1 MTKDE
6 LFQLK
11 KDAVAR
17 CFAKMNPP
25 QREAV
30 MTVNGPVLVLAGA
43 GSGKTTVIINRIANM
58 VLFGDPSRFSTE
70 IPDEAA
76 IRRLQ
81 TYVATTDRATLRM
94 DELQELLGGWPI
106 LPWHI
111 LAITFTNKAA
121 GELKSRLADTLG
133 DAAQDVHAATFHSTC
148 VRILR
153 TCIDRIGYEKSF
165 TIYDSD
171 DSLRSMKAVMKE
183 LDISEKR
190 FPPRGVLTEI
200 SHAKDRMISPEA
212 YAKEAGTDYWK
223 TIVSKLYAAYQK
235 RLHDADALDFD
246 DLIYLTVRVLE
257 QCTDVLEKY
266 QDRYRYTMVD
276 EYQDTNYSQYRLVSL
291 LAAKHGHLCVVGDDD
306 QSIYRF
312 RGATVENILA
322 FEEQFSG
329 CRTIRLEQNYRSTQH
344 ILDAANGVISH
355 NTARKD
361 KHLWTAAGDGELVTL
376 VKVPNERDEAQFIAD
391 IVEKGVAEG
400 MHYSDFAVL
409 YRMNALSNSVERGL
423 TRCRIP
429 YRVFGGVRFLDRK
442 EIKDVTAYLCVIQN
456 PYDLVRFERI
466 ANVPKRGIG
475 EATVTNILRMS
486 QDLGMSPLEIIRDC
500 DDFPLLAKR
509 AAALHRLSAI
519 FEELTDAAEVLPME
533 ELFDAVLEKTGYLD
547 MLKAEGE
554 EGETR
559 IENVQEFRS
568 NIVLYQQET
577 PEPTLAGFL
586 EETVLYTDAGAQPDE
601 DVVSLMTMHAAK
613 GLEFHTVFAV
623 GMETGIFP
631 GTRSLDT
638 QEDMEEER
646 RLAYVTVTR
655 AKRRLYLLHAQTRM
669 LFGRM
674 NNSPVSRFVG
684 EMPKDDIT
692 VDDRTPSAASARP
705 AEIGAARGFGG
716 MQAQMDAIRRHR
728 SAASKTSAA
737 PVQSFAVGDRV
748 NDHVFGDG
756 TVLRAEAMAGDCLL
770 EIAFDNVG
778 TKKLMARY
786 RRLIKL

>member
-1 MTKDE
+1 MR
-6 LFQLK
+6 L
-11 KDAVAR
+11 
-17 CFAKMNPP
+17 NPM
-25 QREAV
+25 QRKAV
-30 MTVNGPVLVLAGA
+30 MTTEGPLLLLAGA
-43 GSGKTTVIINRIANM
+43 GSGKTTVLIHRVANLLRFGRASDTDEIAPDADESEIALFDRCAGHPNDPDYALACEKAVYGRVDPWRII
-58 VLFGDPSRFSTE
+58 
-70 IPDEAA
+70 
-76 IRRLQ
+76 
-81 TYVATTDRATLRM
+81 
-94 DELQELLGGWPI
+94 
-106 LPWHI
+106 
-111 LAITFTNKAA
+111 AITFTNKAA

-246 DLIYLTVRVLE
+246 DLIYLTVRVFE
-257 QCTDVLEKY
+257 ECPDVLEKY
-266 QDRYRYTMVD
+266 QDRYRYIMVD
-276 EYQDTNYSQYRLVSL
+276 EYQDTSVSQARLIEL
-291 LAAKHGHLCVVGDDD
+291 LYDKHHNICAVGDDD

-312 RGATVENILA
+312 RGATVFNILKFAENIRNLK
-322 FEEQFSG
+322 G
-329 CRTIRLEQNYRSTQH
+329 KPRCTTIRLEQNYRSTQH
-344 ILDAANGVISH
+344 ILNAANGVIAH
-355 NTARKD
+355 NPDRHEKN
-361 KHLWTAAGDGELVTL
+361 LWTAAGDGELVTL

-728 SAASKTSAA
+728 SAAPKTASA
-737 PVQSFAVGDRV
+737 PVQSLAAGDRV

>member
-1 MTKDE
+1 
-6 LFQLK
+6 
-11 KDAVAR
+11 
-17 CFAKMNPP
+17 
-25 QREAV
+25 

-223 TIVSKLYAAYQK
+223 TIVCKLYAAYQK

-246 DLIYLTVRVLE
+246 DLIYLTVRVFE
-257 QCTDVLEKY
+257 QCPDVLEKY
-266 QDRYRYTMVD
+266 QDRYRYIMVD

-322 FEEQFSG
+322 FEEQFPG
-329 CRTIRLEQNYRSTQH
+329 CRTIRLEENYRSTQH

-361 KHLWTAAGDGELVTL
+361 KHLWTAAGDGEPVTL
-376 VKVPNERDEAQFIAD
+376 VKIPNERDEAQFIAD

-429 YRVFGGVRFLDRK
+429 YRVYGGVRFLDRK

-716 MQAQMDAIRRHR
+716 MQAQMDAIRCHR
-728 SAASKTSAA
+728 STAPKTASA